1 MKALLPLS
9 LLGNLFACIFAL
21 AYFNTMPPEFW
32 WRAPAIA
39 TTCGLLAAIVLFLIL
54 SLVCG
59 E

>member
-21 AYFNTMPPEFW
+21 AYFNTTPPVFW
-32 WRAPAIA
+32 WRAPAIIVGCISTA
-39 TTCGLLAAIVLFLIL
+39 LVAILLAL
-54 SLVCG
+54 SSTI